1 MACLRFNGGKFSSA
15 VLGGLTP
22 EATKVHWL
30 KECFAGR
37 RKKIQR
43 KRDQVCMR
51 LVQDF
56 VRLSFS
62 LNRKFYAG

>member
-43 KRDQVCMR
+43 KR
-51 LVQDF
+51 
-56 VRLSFS
+56 
-62 LNRKFYAG
+62 